1 MPRHPPPLAPPAD
14 GGAES
19 QQAVALIDRRPPP
32 DPGGP
37 VPVLLTPYLSFRAE
51 AREAMEFY
59 HSIFGGELT
68 LSTFGDFDASE
79 NPVEAEKIMHGHLV
93 AGDLNLMGADT
104 PNEMPFEAGTN
115 FAVSLSG
122 GPEDE
127 PRLREYWDRLLEDG
141 DVTVE
146 LETSPWGDVFGMLVD
161 RYGIQWM
168 VSIGQSP
175 APAATTREDEDDDS
189 EGPVEA

>member
-1 MPRHPPPLAPPAD
+1 M
-14 GGAES
+14 
-19 QQAVALIDRRPPP
+19 
-32 DPGGP
+32 
-37 VPVLLTPYLSFRAE
+37 PVLLTPYLSFRAE

-68 LSTFGDFDASE
+68 LSTFGDFHASE
-79 NPVEAEKIMHGHLV
+79 NPVEADKIMHGHLV

-127 PRLREYWDRLLEDG
+127 ARLREHWERLLEDG

-146 LETSPWGDVFGMLVD
+146 LEVSPWGDTFGMLVD

-168 VSIGQSP
+168 VSIGRP
-175 APAATTREDEDDDS
+175 TAPAATTRGDS
-189 EGPVEA
+189 VDRPEVPADA

>member
-1 MPRHPPPLAPPAD
+1 M
-14 GGAES
+14 
-19 QQAVALIDRRPPP
+19 
-32 DPGGP
+32 
-37 VPVLLTPYLSFRAE
+37 PVLLTPYLSFRAE

-59 HSIFGGELT
+59 HSIFGGELA
-68 LSTFGDFDASE
+68 LSTFADYDASE
-79 NPVEAEKIMHGHLV
+79 NPVEADKIMHGHLA

-122 GPEDE
+122 APEDE

-146 LETSPWGDVFGMLVD
+146 LDTSPWGDMFGMLVD

-168 VSIGQSP
+168 VSIGRPTTPSATSRADGDD
-175 APAATTREDEDDDS
+175 AP
-189 EGPVEA
+189 EGPADA

>member
-1 MPRHPPPLAPPAD
+1 M
-14 GGAES
+14 
-19 QQAVALIDRRPPP
+19 
-32 DPGGP
+32 
-37 VPVLLTPYLSFRAE
+37 PVLLTPYLSFRAE

-59 HSIFGGELT
+59 HSVFGGELT
-68 LSTFGDFDASE
+68 LSTFSDFNANE
-79 NPVEAEKIMHGHLV
+79 NPVEADKIMHGHLA

-127 PRLREYWDRLLEDG
+127 ARLREYWERLLEDG

-146 LETSPWGDVFGMLVD
+146 LDTSPWGDTFGMLVD

-168 VSIGQSP
+168 VSIGRPSAQSTTMQGD
-175 APAATTREDEDDDS
+175 ATDEP
-189 EGPVEA
+189 EGPEVA

>member
-1 MPRHPPPLAPPAD
+1 M
-14 GGAES
+14 
-19 QQAVALIDRRPPP
+19 
-32 DPGGP
+32 
-37 VPVLLTPYLSFRAE
+37 PVLLTPYLSFRAE

-59 HSIFGGELT
+59 HSVFGGELT
-68 LSTFGDFDASE
+68 LSTFGDFNASE
-79 NPVEAEKIMHGHLV
+79 NPVEADKIMHGHLV
-93 AGDLNLMGADT
+93 AGELNLMGADT

-127 PRLREYWDRLLEDG
+127 ARLREYWERLLEDG

-146 LETSPWGDVFGMLVD
+146 LDTSPWGDTFGMLVD

-168 VSIGQSP
+168 VSIGRPSAPSATRRDDTTGELEVP
-175 APAATTREDEDDDS
+175 AGA
-189 EGPVEA
+189 

>member
-1 MPRHPPPLAPPAD
+1 M
-14 GGAES
+14 
-19 QQAVALIDRRPPP
+19 
-32 DPGGP
+32 
-37 VPVLLTPYLSFRAE
+37 PVLLTPYLSFRAE

-59 HSIFGGELT
+59 HSVFGGELT
-68 LSTFGDFDASE
+68 LSTFGDFNASE
-79 NPVEAEKIMHGHLV
+79 NPVEADKIMHGHLV
-93 AGDLNLMGADT
+93 AGELNLMGADT

-127 PRLREYWDRLLEDG
+127 ARLREYWERLLEDG

-146 LETSPWGDVFGMLVD
+146 LDTSPWGDTFGMLVD

-168 VSIGQSP
+168 VSIGRPS
-175 APAATTREDEDDDS
+175 APSATRRDDATG
-189 EGPVEA
+189 EPEVPVGA